1 MEIELPELIET
12 AAILEP
18 DARVTRGAS
27 RPDPVRGAVTLGLPV
42 VQPINQKLVGDD
54 AALLAF
60 LTEEGSIWR
69 FHLVYLACSF
79 TPSDHASFG
88 QAWLTVRMTRD
99 DSLAEPPPIAWS
111 LTPQRAER
119 PVERSRTVRIGA
131 KLALEIAAEV
141 QTSAPHNEIFVQ
153 SYGLQEPTCSWEFTR
168 TSLDEIRG
176 TQRLALV
183 ARAPSDSAVT
193 GTVELRATLGRQ
205 RLGLLT
211 YRMALDSGSPLSF
224 TLNAHT

>member
-1 MEIELPELIET
+1 MEIELPDLT
-12 AAILEP
+12 QAAAILEP
-18 DARVTRGAS
+18 DARVTRGVNT
-27 RPDPVRGAVTLGLPV
+27 PDPVHGAVSLGLPV
-42 VQPINQKLVGDD
+42 VQAINEKLVGDD

-60 LTEEGSIWR
+60 LAEEGSGWR
-69 FHLVYLACSF
+69 FHLVHLACSF
-79 TPSDHASFG
+79 TPGDHASFG

-99 DSLAEPPPIAWS
+99 DGVTEPPPIAWS

-131 KLALEIAAEV
+131 KLAVEIAAEV
-141 QTSAPHNEIFVQ
+141 QTSAPANEIFVQ

-168 TSLDEIRG
+168 TSLDAIRG

-183 ARAPSDSAVT
+183 ARTPSESAVT
-193 GTVELRATLGRQ
+193 GTVDLRATLSRQ

-211 YRMALDSGSPLSF
+211 YRIALDSGSPLSF
-224 TLNAHT
+224 TLGART